1 MRNLIRTQLG
11 FLLITCILGLNCKDE
26 NNPLIDLNDPST
38 YIGKYKLISF
48 IDKTGDLFGQQAGL
62 IFNADQPTTFQLEL
76 NGITYTAS
84 STISGTLTLTDTRYT
99 ISTTLITA
107 VPTLPTQT
115 INATDTGTY
124 MINGSS
130 ITIDSDDPDE
140 PTITGTITTNGSQVT
155 IEDTDSRFVF
165 EKL

>member
-1 MRNLIRTQLG
+1 M
-11 FLLITCILGLNCKDE
+11 
-26 NNPLIDLNDPST
+26 
-38 YIGKYKLISF
+38 
-48 IDKTGDLFGQQAGL
+48 
-62 IFNADQPTTFQLEL
+62 

-140 PTITGTITTNGSQVT
+140 PTMTGTITTNGSQVT